1 MLQQKRMDALWR
13 LAGDTALGDQQL
25 VHAALGLGAALL
37 VPGQAFGARLGRVC
51 GAVIEIEAANDERL
65 GGATAAPKSIRVDAP
80 HREAI
85 ARLVT
90 CRWDDIANGALVVT
104 PFNAAN
110 ALYVLSF
117 ASALPA
123 QRPLQADDEAFT
135 ESIAR
140 LIAARMQNKWNA
152 VRARD
157 PLEVVTL
164 TDSAR
169 RSPAS

>member
-13 LAGDTALGDQQL
+13 LAGDSALGDRQL

-37 VPGQAFGARLGRVC
+37 VPGQAFGARLGRVR

-65 GGATAAPKSIRVDAP
+65 GVETVARGQSTGVDAP
-80 HREAI
+80 HGEAI

-90 CRWDDIANGALVVT
+90 CRYDDTANGALIVT

-117 ASALPA
+117 ASPGPA
-123 QRPLQADDEAFT
+123 HRPLQADDEAFA

-140 LIAARMQNKWNA
+140 LIAARMQNRWNA
-152 VRARD
+152 VRVRD

-164 TDSAR
+164 TGSA
-169 RSPAS
+169 